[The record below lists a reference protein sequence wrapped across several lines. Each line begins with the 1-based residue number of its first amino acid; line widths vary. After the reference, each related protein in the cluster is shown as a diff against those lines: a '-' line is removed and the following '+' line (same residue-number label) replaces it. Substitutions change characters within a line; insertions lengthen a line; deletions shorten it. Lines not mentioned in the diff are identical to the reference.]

1 MKKNG
6 VAIQCI
12 IHNPLAKAPIASN
25 FISNNPRDG
34 FFSDIIIDLII
45 INIAP

>member
-6 VAIQCI
+6 VAIQCTM
-12 IHNPLAKAPIASN
+12 HNPLAKAPIASN
-25 FISNNPRDG
+25 FISNDPKEG
-34 FFSDIIIDLII
+34 FFRDIIMDLII

>member
-6 VAIQCI
+6 VAIQCT

-25 FISNNPRDG
+25 FISNDPKDG
-34 FFSDIIIDLII
+34 FFSDIITDLII
-45 INIAP
+45 IKITP